1 MLWFDVEDYVTAESD
16 SAFLELL
23 KMLERTGVKATI
35 KFCAQKLELL
45 RTRGETEILRLLAQ
59 HEMSF
64 HTTNHSVHPLPNYQ
78 IGRASCRERV

>member
-64 HTTNHSVHPLPNYQ
+64 HTTNHSVHPLPSEYLNNSNF
-78 IGRASCRERV
+78 A